1 MIHPVVVAHHSNLT
15 TVYLGDRSTI
25 ERARGMDIDMPVN
38 TDHGPNEACNET
50 EIVGHQDDRE
60 VTVEL
65 LQQLEE
71 VLLHLLI
78 EAGGGFV
85 QEQELRVGYEGAGEQ
100 DALPLSTREV

>member
-38 TDHGPNEACNET
+38 TDHGPNKACNET
-50 EIVGHQDDRE
+50 EIVGHQDDRDLA
-60 VTVEL
+60 VEL

-71 VLLHLLI
+71 VLLHLLV
-78 EAGGGFV
+78 ESGGRLV
-85 QEQELRVGYEGAGEQ
+85 QEQKFGVRDESASKQ
-100 DALPLSTREV
+100 DALSLPT